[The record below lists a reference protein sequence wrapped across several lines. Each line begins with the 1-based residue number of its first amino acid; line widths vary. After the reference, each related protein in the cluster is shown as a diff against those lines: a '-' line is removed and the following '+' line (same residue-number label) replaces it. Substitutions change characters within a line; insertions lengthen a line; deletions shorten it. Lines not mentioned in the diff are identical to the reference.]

1 MQYIPGDYKPGYVVA
16 VPVETSVGI
25 VVHKGIL
32 SDRIGPDGLPYV
44 IHAAKFFGAIVEGPM
59 QDFMTMARGPL
70 TSEGFPGKLPPVLVI
85 ARARA
90 LIGKPWKWR
99 PWDNCEHFVHEAHGL
114 PPKSPQVR
122 RAGKSAL
129 GAAGVGAFVWF
140 AFANA

>member
-1 MQYIPGDYKPGYVVA
+1 MQYIPGDYRPGCIVN
-16 VPVETSVGI
+16 VPVKTSVG
-25 VVHKGIL
+25 VVGHKGVL
-32 SDRIGPDGLPYV
+32 SDRVGPDGLPMV
-44 IHAAKFFGAIVEGPM
+44 IHAAKLFDAIVESTM
-59 QDFMTMARGPL
+59 QDFMLMAKGPL
-70 TSEGFPGKLPPVLVI
+70 TSEGFPSTLPPVLVV

-90 LIGKPWKWR
+90 LIGKPWKWM